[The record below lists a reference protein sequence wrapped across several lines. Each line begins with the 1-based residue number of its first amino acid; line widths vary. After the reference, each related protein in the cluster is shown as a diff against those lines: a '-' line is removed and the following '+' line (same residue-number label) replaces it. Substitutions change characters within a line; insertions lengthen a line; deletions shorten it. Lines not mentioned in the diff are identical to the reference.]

1 MCILPNFATGDLAAL
16 KQNRRKETKK
26 AEAETVEIVIPEKT
40 LVQNSI

>member
-16 KQNRRKETKK
+16 KQNRRKERKK
-26 AEAETVEIVIPEKT
+26 AEADAVEIVIPEKT